1 MPVEKT
7 AAPLPE
13 RELIVAL
20 FHGVVRAIR
29 PHVCSWDDL
38 KMMLMNGAALAVQ
51 EFATKQGSSLADTAA
66 ELSVDVT
73 TLRRNLPPPPGRDSL
88 QDQIVREVHRLL
100 DREGH
105 ATLGELEAL
114 LATSPPVIAA
124 RRVQPRLAVDDV
136 VLTMVAEGQLVRVE
150 REQLPTQFKLPP
162 GAPVLQQM
170 GRSRE
175 DWLRGLGYAMSI
187 AFDAAVRQAGEINS
201 EAFNV
206 KVRRALQGGEAP
218 PPPQAERVPWFFLQ
232 RPSSLTTHEVNER
245 FAAAIREVIEQIEA
259 ERAADDEGE
268 LCQLT
273 LAMNHSLKEVGP

>member
-7 AAPLPE
+7 ASPLPE

-29 PHVCSWDDL
+29 PHVDSWDDL

-66 ELSVDVT
+66 DLKVDVT
-73 TLRRNLPPPPGRDSL
+73 TLRRNLPPPPGRESL
-88 QDQIVREVHRLL
+88 HDQIVREVHRLL
-100 DREGH
+100 DREGR
-105 ATLGELEAL
+105 ATLGELEVL

-136 VLTMVAEGQLVRVE
+136 VLEMLAQGQLVRVE
-150 REQLPTQFKLPP
+150 REQLPTQFSLPP

-187 AFDAAVRQAGEINS
+187 AFDAAVRQANEINS
-201 EAFNV
+201 DSFNA
-206 KVRRALQGGEAP
+206 KVRRALQAGETP

-232 RPSSLTTHEVNER
+232 RPTTLPTHEVNER
-245 FAAAIREVIEQIEA
+245 FAAAIRQVIEEIEA